1 MLKLVGLSI
10 LSLMHEG
17 RLLETFIP
25 NYDVPFRYLN
35 KLDLGWWKW
44 LGYLVFLLRI
54 SEFIVNWFVLLIMKS
69 MKESIYW
76 DGKGNI
82 FSFINKFLHDSQ
94 FLQPIIIQIIYFC
107 ILKALILWDELP
119 QNGKP

>member
-35 KLDLGWWKW
+35 KLVLG
-44 LGYLVFLLRI
+44 
-54 SEFIVNWFVLLIMKS
+54 
-69 MKESIYW
+69 
-76 DGKGNI
+76 
-82 FSFINKFLHDSQ
+82 
-94 FLQPIIIQIIYFC
+94 
-107 ILKALILWDELP
+107 
-119 QNGKP
+119 